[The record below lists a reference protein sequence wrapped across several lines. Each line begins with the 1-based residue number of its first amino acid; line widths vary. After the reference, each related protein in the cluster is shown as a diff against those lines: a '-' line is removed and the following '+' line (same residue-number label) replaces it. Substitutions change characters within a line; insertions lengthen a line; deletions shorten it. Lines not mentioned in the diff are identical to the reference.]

1 MDSTP
6 PPGDGAEP
14 VPGPDGGAERAPTP
28 DDGAGSVLTP
38 DVDPTARATPVDRR
52 APTPDLERTGDA
64 LLSARTR
71 SAGVTTLTVL
81 ALLYTLYFARPFLL
95 PIVVALLL
103 NFLFSPVVRALARFK
118 VRPPLGAGLVILGLL
133 GTVGFVGYEL
143 SGPVESWAASA
154 PQTLATA
161 QGKLRE
167 LLRPLERASRT
178 AEQVQSAAG
187 AGEGAER
194 AQEVVVRGE
203 SIISRVFGTTQ
214 KFVAAA
220 LEVVILLYFL
230 LASGDLFLQKLIKVL
245 PTLHDKRKAV
255 EIARRTEASIST
267 YLLTTAAIT
276 IAEGLVVAGVLWML
290 GMPSPLLWGA
300 MVMVLEFIPFLGAL
314 VMTVVLTLAALT
326 VYPTVG
332 QALLVPGAFL
342 AINLVQGNLVSP
354 MLMGH
359 KLALHPVALL
369 VGLAFWFWMWGI
381 AGAFIAVPLLATFKI
396 FCDHIESLAAVGEFL
411 GMRDTGE
418 RRATVRGVEV

>member
-1 MDSTP
+1 MDALP
-6 PPGDGAEP
+6 PQDPGAD
-14 VPGPDGGAERAPTP
+14 
-28 DDGAGSVLTP
+28 SVLTP
-38 DVDPTARATPVDRR
+38 DVDATAQATPVEPH
-52 APTPDLERTGDA
+52 APVPDLEKTGDA
-64 LLSARTR
+64 FANARIR

-81 ALLYTLYFARPFLL
+81 ALLYTIYFARSFLL

-103 NFLFSPVVRALARFK
+103 SFLFSPVVRALARFK
-118 VRPPLGAGLVILGLL
+118 IRPPLGAGLVILGLL

-167 LLRPLERASRT
+167 VLRPIERASRT

-187 AGEGAER
+187 GGDGT
-194 AQEVVVRGE
+194 AQTREVVVRGE
-203 SIISRVFGTTQ
+203 SVISRVFGTTT
-214 KFVAAA
+214 KFVTGA

-230 LASGDLFLQKLIKVL
+230 LAAGDLFLQKLIKVL
-245 PTLHDKRKAV
+245 PTLRDKRKAV

-276 IAEGLVVAGVLWML
+276 VSEGLIVALVLWML

-300 MVMVLEFIPFLGAL
+300 MVMVLEFIPYLGAL
-314 VMTVVLTLAALT
+314 VMTVVLTIAALT

-342 AINLVQGNLVSP
+342 AINLVQGNFVSP

-359 KLALHPVALL
+359 RLALNPVALL
-369 VGLAFWFWMWGI
+369 VGLAFWFWMWGVP
-381 AGAFIAVPLLATFKI
+381 GAFIAVPLLATFKI

-411 GMRDTGE
+411 GMRDEGE
-418 RRATVRGVEV
+418 RRSSVRAVQP

>member
-1 MDSTP
+1 MDPSLP
-6 PPGDGAEP
+6 
-14 VPGPDGGAERAPTP
+14 P
-28 DDGAGSVLTP
+28 DDGADSVLTP
-38 DVDPTARATPVDRR
+38 DVDPTAQATPVDRR
-52 APTPDLERTGDA
+52 APVPDLEKTGEAMADA
-64 LLSARTR
+64 RVR

-81 ALLYTLYFARPFLL
+81 ALLYTIYFARSFLL

-103 NFLFSPVVRALARFK
+103 SFLFSPVVRALARFK
-118 VRPPLGAGLVILGLL
+118 IRPPVGAGLVILGLL
-133 GTVGFVGYEL
+133 GTVGLVGYEL

-167 LLRPLERASRT
+167 VLRPLERASRT
-178 AEQVQSAAG
+178 AAQQVENAGGSEDGGEQP
-187 AGEGAER
+187 
-194 AQEVVVRGE
+194 QEVVVRGE
-203 SIISRVFGTTQ
+203 SVISRVFGTTQ
-214 KFVAAA
+214 KFVTGAM
-220 LEVVILLYFL
+220 EVLILLYFL
-230 LASGDLFLQKLIKVL
+230 LAAGDLFLQKLIKVL
-245 PTLHDKRKAV
+245 PTLRDKRKAV

-276 IAEGLVVAGVLWML
+276 IAEGLIVALVLWMM
-290 GMPSPLLWGA
+290 GMPHPLLWGA
-300 MVMVLEFIPFLGAL
+300 MVMVLEFIPYLGAL
-314 VMTVVLTLAALT
+314 VMTVVLTIAALT

-342 AINLVQGNLVSP
+342 AINVVQGNFISP

-359 KLALHPVALL
+359 KLALNPVALL

-411 GMRDTGE
+411 GMRDDDE
-418 RRATVRGVEV
+418 RRATVRGVEA

>member
-1 MDSTP
+1 MDATP
-6 PPGDGAEP
+6 PPDDGAEP
-14 VPGPDGGAERAPTP
+14 VLTPG
-28 DDGAGSVLTP
+28 DGADSVLTP
-38 DVDPTARATPVDRR
+38 DVDPVAQATPVDRR
-52 APTPDLERTGDA
+52 GPTPDLEKTGA
-64 LLSARTR
+64 AVAGAQMRG
-71 SAGVTTLTVL
+71 AGVTTLTVL
-81 ALLYTLYFARPFLL
+81 ALLYTIYFARSFLL

-103 NFLFSPVVRALARFK
+103 SFLFSPVVRALARFK
-118 VRPPLGAGLVILGLL
+118 VRPPVGAGLVILGLL

-143 SGPVESWAASA
+143 SGPVETWAASA

-187 AGEGAER
+187 AGSAAEGEKT
-194 AQEVVVRGE
+194 QEVVVRGE

-214 KFVAAA
+214 KFVTGAM
-220 LEVVILLYFL
+220 EVLILLYFL
-230 LASGDLFLQKLIKVL
+230 LAAGDLFLQKLIKVL
-245 PTLHDKRKAV
+245 PRLRDKRKAV

-300 MVMVLEFIPFLGAL
+300 MVMVLEFIPYLGAL
-314 VMTVVLTLAALT
+314 VMTVVLTIAALT

-342 AINLVQGNLVSP
+342 AINVVQGNFISP

-359 KLALHPVALL
+359 KLALNPVALL

-411 GMRDTGE
+411 GMRDDDE
-418 RRATVRGVEV
+418 RRATVRSVEV